1 MNEKVELIVYTY
13 PYNSYYPYCQID
25 NRTNPSPPYYN
36 HYNPYANFASSP
48 NPMWNQGMYSYNY
61 PYTYGYGLQGYNEGE
76 PAAATKS
83 SVVSYFQDEEGQ
95 LDFDKM
101 MSTTGQVMQTIQQV
115 SPIVKGIGSFVK
127 GMK

>member
-1 MNEKVELIVYTY
+1 MYTYTY
-13 PYNSYYPYCQID
+13 PYNSYYPYCQPD
-25 NRTNPSPPYYN
+25 SRTNTSPPYYN
-36 HYNPYANFASSP
+36 HYNPYGNFASPP
-48 NPMWNQGMYSYNY
+48 NAMWNQGMYAYNN
-61 PYTYGYGLQGYNEGE
+61 PYTYGYGQQGYNEGE
-76 PAAATKS
+76 PAAASKS
-83 SVVSYFQDEEGQ
+83 SVVSYFQDEQGQ